1 MATQLKNMDRPLY
14 DRGAKFVPQGQG
26 GYDENWYP
34 VCLSTE
40 VGKGEVKGFDFLDG
54 RVVVFRSDEGNA
66 QVLSP
71 FCRHLGVDLAIGKVI
86 GDQLRCP
93 YHHWK
98 YDQTGACV
106 ATALGDPPPGRA
118 KLFRFPTVEKLG
130 LVWAYNGENPA
141 YEVPHFSVDESELE
155 ISTIRSV
162 EVPMDPFMLFSNS
175 LDLQHLISVHGIRF
189 TDTPK
194 EFPIEGGR
202 TIAYVQKMV
211 VPGLGDSVQNVKLWG
226 TNCIQL
232 ESDIANRPTFMMA
245 AGLAVAGPVTRTFN
259 VTATLKRVDKAGD
272 EQMRDMHIKMV
283 EQFGLQLNREDD
295 PVMRTISP
303 RLDNLTKSDHG
314 LSVYFNFVRNYPR
327 FDGASDMIRN
337 DYRIAATPTGPQPP
351 VLTEIVFDPSETGH
365 RDD

>member
-1 MATQLKNMDRPLY
+1 MATQLKQELPLY
-14 DRGAKFVPQGQG
+14 DRGVKFSPQGVG
-26 GYDENWYP
+26 GYDANWYP

-40 VGKGEVKGFDFLDG
+40 LAKGDVKGFDFLDG
-54 RVVVFRSDEGNA
+54 RVVVYRSSEGSA

-71 FCRHLGVDLAIGKVI
+71 FCRHLGVDLSIGKVI

-98 YDQTGACV
+98 YDQTGKCV
-106 ATALGDPPPGRA
+106 ATALGDPPPARA
-118 KLFRFPTVEKLG
+118 KLFRFPTVESLG
-130 LVWAYNGENPA
+130 LIWAYNGEEPA
-141 YEVPHFSVDESELE
+141 YETPHFSIDESELE

-162 EVPMDPFMLFSNS
+162 EVPMDPFMLYSNS

-189 TDTPK
+189 TETPK
-194 EFPIEGGR
+194 DFPIDGGR
-202 TIAYVQKMV
+202 TISYIQKMV
-211 VPGLGDSVQNVKLWG
+211 VPGLGESVQNVKLWG

-232 ESDIANRPTFMMA
+232 ESDIANRPTFMMS
-245 AGLAVAGPVTRTFN
+245 AGLAVAGPLTRTFN
-259 VTATLKRVDKAGD
+259 VTATLKQVDKAGD

-314 LSVYFNFVRNYPR
+314 LSVYFNFVRKYPR
-327 FDGASDMIRN
+327 FEGASDMIRN
-337 DYRIAATPTGPQPP
+337 DYRATATPAGPPPP
-351 VLTEIVFDPSETGH
+351 VLTNIIFDPSETGH
-365 RDD
+365 HDD